1 MRAELCGRQFGLC
14 GYFVALLR
22 FKKLW
27 LVDMFV
33 VLKDHVT
40 CFFLSFSV
48 AISLALVRDGAS
60 GAVFYHSHMKRSN
73 KF

>member
-1 MRAELCGRQFGLC
+1 MRLRGESDKNSNGIAMRAEVCGRQFGLC

-40 CFFLSFSV
+40 CFTSV
-48 AISLALVRDGAS
+48 SQ
-60 GAVFYHSHMKRSN
+60 
-73 KF
+73 